1 MTDPLA
7 IALLDALDRDPDAL
21 EQLRAKLGEASGM
34 LEPWVGVHE
43 AATHLNCRPHRV
55 YDLVSNR
62 VIPYR
67 KDGSRLLF
75 RLSELDEWLTS
86 LVERPARQADERRRT
101 AAPAL
106 SGRRPIS

>member
-21 EQLRAKLGEASGM
+21 AQLRAKLGEASGA

-86 LVERPARQADERRRT
+86 LVERPGYERRRT
-101 AAPAL
+101 AATAL
-106 SGRRPIS
+106 SGRRPS